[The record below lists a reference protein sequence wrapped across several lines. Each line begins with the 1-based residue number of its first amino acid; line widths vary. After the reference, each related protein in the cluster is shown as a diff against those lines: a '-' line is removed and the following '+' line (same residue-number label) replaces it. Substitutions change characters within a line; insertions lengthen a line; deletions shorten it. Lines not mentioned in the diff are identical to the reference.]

1 MLHGRLEVVFDDR
14 FYWRVHRSLYETA
27 SGIVGVICVIDA
39 ASRMSRHCHYRVG
52 DAVMNL
58 ELPGLS
64 VYDDDAV
71 VCQSLSLVNG

>member
-1 MLHGRLEVVFDDR
+1 MSEPGSFKVILTLCSGH
-14 FYWRVHRSLYETA
+14 RVDSLKDVSTN
-27 SGIVGVICVIDA
+27 A